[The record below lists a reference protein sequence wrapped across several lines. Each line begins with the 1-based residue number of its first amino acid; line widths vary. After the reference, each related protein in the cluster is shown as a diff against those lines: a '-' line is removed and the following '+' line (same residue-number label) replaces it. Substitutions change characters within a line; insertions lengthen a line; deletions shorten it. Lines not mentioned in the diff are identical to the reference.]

1 MSRNKCPVTPA
12 TRITFAVVVLAVVGV
27 AVVLT
32 GRRHLPPP
40 TQFERAPAAVEWVYD
55 EGTPGKPDDPWTDE
69 VLASGTR
76 SLSVERGHTWE
87 TPALDMDPLAYY
99 RISFKSLAEASS
111 YLGIRF
117 LDRQGELLTSDC
129 FTEIEPSADWRA
141 NEFLVRAHPLSGST
155 RIMFQPKPAAGE
167 PGSGGRRAS
176 LYVDDV
182 NIRAVRRQEAA
193 AWADRV
199 YAGLPQLAYTPRPG
213 RWEFLPKTMAALRD
227 GGVIRVVVLGDSIAC
242 DTANSAFDV
251 LVERHYPAARLL
263 VIPSTRR
270 NTGCGHYLEEKLVQP
285 YVLDRRPDLLVI
297 GGINNRG
304 TGSILEVIR
313 QVRKKSDTEILVM
326 SGGFGIYFMQ
336 QAAGRG
342 QNPHPMSMAAREEHV
357 AFLDA
362 GLILGNYLLNCGKP
376 YEWFLRDAV
385 HPNDRGKQLLGRILE
400 RYFAPDVD

>member
-1 MSRNKCPVTPA
+1 MSRDKCPVTPA
-12 TRITFAVVVLAVVGV
+12 TRITFV
-27 AVVLT
+27 AVVLIVVGVLVVLF
-32 GRRHLPPP
+32 GRRPPP
-40 TQFERAPAAVEWVYD
+40 VVTSFERAPVGDGWVYEEPRGED
-55 EGTPGKPDDPWTDE
+55 IDDPWTDE
-69 VLASGTR
+69 VAASGTR
-76 SLSVERGHTWE
+76 SLSVERGHIWE
-87 TPALDMDPLAYY
+87 TPALDTDPLAYY
-99 RISFKSLAEASS
+99 RISFKSLAEVSS

-117 LDRQGELLTSDC
+117 FDRQGELLTSDC
-129 FTEIEPSADWRA
+129 FTEIEPSADWRD
-141 NEFLVRAHPLSGST
+141 NEFLVRAHPLSGAT
-155 RIMFQPKPAAGE
+155 RIMFQPMPAAGE
-167 PGSGGRRAS
+167 RGTSGRRAL

-199 YAGLPQLAYTPRPG
+199 YAGLPPLAYTPRPG

-251 LVERHYPAARLL
+251 LIERHYPAARLL

-270 NTGCGHYLEEKLVQP
+270 NTGCRHYLEEELVQA

-304 TGSILEVIR
+304 TGSILEMIR
-313 QVRKKSDTEILVM
+313 QVRDKSDTEILVM
-326 SGGFGIYFMQ
+326 SGGFGINFMQ

-342 QNPHPMSMAAREEHV
+342 QRSHPMSTVAGEEHV
-357 AFLDA
+357 AFLDS
-362 GLILGNYLLNCGKP
+362 GLILGKYLLSCGKP
-376 YEWFLRDAV
+376 YEWFMRDQV
-385 HPNDRGKQLLGRILE
+385 HPNDRGKQLFGRILE